1 MVLRRQYCVYKTC
14 SCSLL
19 RYFGTF
25 TLFHFALDDPEFC
38 DTETNWNRCK
48 LLLLQNQWTYQF
60 LWWFLFLWKWNVD
73 FKKSFSIHHK
83 WTKVGKEIFF
93 PCSIEHT
100 QKGHCSGN
108 YKTMCSD
115 ILWICIQIIIL
126 LRFHEIFPLFGK
138 LNFVTQIPWN
148 LHGIKILVAISEFF
162 WPQCVPS
169 SESLHIH
176 APVKSERTTILFEV
190 CQM

>member
-1 MVLRRQYCVYKTC
+1 MTLNFVIPKQIEIGANY
-14 SCSLL
+14 
-19 RYFGTF
+19 YFCKINEHINF
-25 TLFHFALDDPEFC
+25 NDDFFFYEN
-38 DTETNWNRCK
+38 EMSISK
-48 LLLLQNQWTYQF
+48 SH
-60 LWWFLFLWKWNVD
+60 FLFIISGQKLAKR
-73 FKKSFSIHHK
+73 
-83 WTKVGKEIFF
+83 FF

-126 LRFHEIFPLFGK
+126 LRFHEIFLLFGK

-148 LHGIKILVAISEFF
+148 RHGIKILVAISEFF
-162 WPQCVPS
+162 WPQYVPS

-176 APVKSERTTILFEV
+176 APVKSERRTILFEV